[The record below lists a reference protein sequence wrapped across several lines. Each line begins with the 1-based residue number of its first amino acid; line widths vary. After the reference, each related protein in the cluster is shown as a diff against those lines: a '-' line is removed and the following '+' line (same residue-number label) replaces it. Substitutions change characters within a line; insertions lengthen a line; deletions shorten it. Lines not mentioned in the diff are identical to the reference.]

1 MDMQGGLISNR
12 HLDFLELSWLRGSF
26 LSFPT
31 TCETPRVTH
40 QNEIGERNLPHK
52 LLIPN
57 FMRPVWR

>member
-1 MDMQGGLISNR
+1 VAARVISFVPDNMS
-12 HLDFLELSWLRGSF
+12 LSDGRF
-26 LSFPT
+26 I
-31 TCETPRVTH
+31 ETPRVTH